1 MPGWMLLAALASQIS
16 FHASQQGTAYILR
29 PEVVVARNCRCAV
42 MLEVIR
48 HGQGGEFHSRQQRQL
63 LLYAQRPQTL
73 AQLRLTLEAHDDA
86 RVIVTVSDGE
96 SINIINEWRPT
107 RPDGSAPARDKL

>member
-29 PEVVVARNCRCAV
+29 PDVVVARNCRCV
-42 MLEVIR
+42 VTLEVIR
-48 HGQGGEFHSRQQRQL
+48 HGQGGEIHSRQQRQL

-73 AQLRLTLEAHDDA
+73 AQLRLTLKAHDDA